1 LGISFETSNSY
12 FFFIFFFIHSQWL
25 ELSLSQVVA
34 AFCIERHIE
43 SSQLGLLHDAHNIN
57 KDCLERSKLESLN
70 RVYPGLPALED
81 MMMIAHNMPHPVIT
95 RVEHRSM
102 LRAINLADIT
112 LDLSESMIN
121 SLASKKKSSVV
132 DILRYN
138 PHRGYSVVTMRKD
151 KTHGCARVELSTS
164 GAVIRDKPTD
174 CPEYIVV
181 FGLNRESLK
190 SNINTPMNLFFKQVF
205 PQSDESSSFFQ
216 ALSCVKLA
224 KPSLFQRHLVLI
236 IRISRSMRTLVTF
249 NVNPDLRAKLDM
261 KFNEINE
268 SMLKAEGQF
277 RNGFQIRC
285 MRHISLPA
293 NDTSKQNVSTD
304 PKQMDETKTQTELEI
319 VIPKQVDDTKPQ
331 TEVET
336 TMKRGQTRRIPRPT
350 AMLRPTLIGK
360 SIEGSAIQAVTA
372 NRLRASARPSIPQRQ
387 VPSNE
392 QATPQQGTH
401 ALAKPAPLDHKV
413 SSGSLKQRKNVTAK
427 PHSSLLH
434 AYQLF
439 FSHMKEVSR
448 SAISQHRLSQSF
460 LQKFAN
466 HVFLSS
472 DENRSSLLST
482 HVMCTCYANCLGA
495 GFIQQLPCDDN
506 IATAKAFVNFIT
518 HCWGMTRILP
528 TAADNSSNSC
538 FPQQIFLQKTLLSR
552 SPRTTIILIEVS
564 TFRDNSRG
572 SFILGYKAWLVKTAD
587 TNISKTSRKLWS
599 IRSMEKE
606 SATIEAV
613 TKDFLGRLNLNVEL
627 FNYACLRACKVARG
641 AKLRIGPSVL
651 PLLRSTI
658 KRFDVESQ
666 SQKLSSG
673 YRLQR
678 RFLSPSTFLD
688 RILLDSCN
696 KAMLVDYF
704 CDKFEVYN
712 LICNGSDND
721 ICFIG
726 KIRIAGFVVYY
737 FIGWHEL
744 VESALDVFALCVT
757 KGLYVDGFITKEG
770 SPYAEKILDVV
781 LHSVMTHVQEL
792 VESASKAI
800 HKTQLWES
808 FGRGLVF
815 ADALIDGIAELRAIS
830 HHLDLVSIDPRL
842 KDLLWDESNEL
853 RVSWKRVLIDMTQ
866 SPSFSNCTTV
876 ITEDT
881 SSTYL
886 VNFKEED
893 LFVEF
898 ILDQHENIQEA
909 RILTRGGTE
918 EVNTVKIVV
927 EKITTFVLSLIWCDS
942 ENRLLSYTV
951 HT

>member
-1 LGISFETSNSY
+1 
-12 FFFIFFFIHSQWL
+12 
-25 ELSLSQVVA
+25 
-34 AFCIERHIE
+34 
-43 SSQLGLLHDAHNIN
+43 
-57 KDCLERSKLESLN
+57 
-70 RVYPGLPALED
+70 
-81 MMMIAHNMPHPVIT
+81 MMMIAYNMPHPVIT
-95 RVEHRSM
+95 RAENRSM

-112 LDLSESMIN
+112 LDLFESMIN
-121 SLASKKKSSVV
+121 SLSSKKKSIDAV

-138 PHRGYSVVTMRKD
+138 PSTGYSVVTMRKD
-151 KTHGCARVELSTS
+151 KTHGYARVELPTS
-164 GAVIRDKPTD
+164 GVVIKDKPTE
-174 CPEYIVV
+174 CPEYIVI

-205 PQSDESSSFFQ
+205 PQSDESSPFFQ
-216 ALSCVKLA
+216 ALSRVKLA

-236 IRISRSMRTLVTF
+236 MRISRSMRTLMTF
-249 NVNPDLRAKLDM
+249 NVNPDLRAKLVNS
-261 KFNEINE
+261 FNEINE

-277 RNGFQIRC
+277 RNSLQIRC
-285 MRHISLPA
+285 MQHISLPT
-293 NDTSKQNVSTD
+293 NDTSQQKVSTD
-304 PKQMDETKTQTELEI
+304 PKQVNEAD
-319 VIPKQVDDTKPQ
+319 VPKQVDETKQQ

-336 TMKRGQTRRIPRPT
+336 TMNRGQTRRISRPT

-387 VPSNE
+387 APSNE
-392 QATPQQGTH
+392 QATLRQGIHT
-401 ALAKPAPLDHKV
+401 LAKSDPIERKV
-413 SSGSLKQRKNVTAK
+413 SLGSKQMKDVTAK
-427 PHSSLLH
+427 PHTSQFH

-439 FSHMKEVSR
+439 FWYMKKVSR
-448 SAISQHRLSQSF
+448 SLISQNRLSQSF
-460 LQKFAN
+460 LQKFA
-466 HVFLSS
+466 HLVFLSN

-482 HVMCTCYANCLGA
+482 QLMTCYANCLAA
-495 GFIQQLPCDDN
+495 GSIQQLQCDDDMA
-506 IATAKAFVNFIT
+506 IAKAFVDHIT

-528 TAADNSSNSC
+528 TAVDDTSNSNS
-538 FPQQIFLQKTLLSR
+538 FPQQIYLQKMLLSS
-552 SPRTTIILIEVS
+552 SPRTAIILVEVS
-564 TFRDNSRG
+564 TFRDSSRG
-572 SFILGYKAWLVKTAD
+572 SFILGYKAWLVNTAD
-587 TNISKTSRKLWS
+587 TNISKKSKTLWS
-599 IRSMEKE
+599 IRSMETE
-606 SATIEAV
+606 SATIEIV
-613 TKDFLGRLNLNVEL
+613 TKNFLGCLNLNVEL
-627 FNYACLRACKVARG
+627 FNYACFRACKVARG
-641 AKLRIGPSVL
+641 AKLQIGPSVL

-678 RFLSPSTFLD
+678 RFLLPSSFLD
-688 RILLDSCN
+688 RILLDSCH
-696 KAMLVDYF
+696 KAMIIDYLR
-704 CDKFEVYN
+704 DKFEVYN

-757 KGLYVDGFITKEG
+757 KGRYVDGFITKEG

-781 LHSVMTHVQEL
+781 LHSVMTRVQEL

-800 HKTQLWES
+800 HKNQLWES
-808 FGRGLVF
+808 FGRGLVV

-853 RVSWKRVLIDMTQ
+853 RVSWRRVLMDMTQ
-866 SPSFSNCTTV
+866 SPSFSNCTTI

-881 SSTYL
+881 SLTYL

-893 LFVEF
+893 VFVEF
-898 ILDQHENIQEA
+898 VIGQHENIQEA
-909 RILTRGGTE
+909 WILTRGGTE
-918 EVNTVKIVV
+918 ETTAVKIAV
-927 EKITTFVLSLIWCDS
+927 EKLTNKLMNWIWCDS
-942 ENRLLSYTV
+942 ENRLMSNTV

>member
-1 LGISFETSNSY
+1 MGISFETSNSY
-12 FFFIFFFIHSQWL
+12 FFFLHSQWL

-43 SSQLGLLHDAHNIN
+43 SSQLGLLHHAHNID

-70 RVYPGLPALED
+70 RVYPGLPAFED

-95 RVEHRSM
+95 RVEHKSM

-112 LDLSESMIN
+112 LDLFESMIN
-121 SLASKKKSSVV
+121 SLASKKKSSDAI

-138 PHRGYSVVTMRKD
+138 LHRGYSVVTMRKD

-181 FGLNRESLK
+181 FGLSRESLK

-205 PQSDESSSFFQ
+205 PQSDESSPFFQ

-236 IRISRSMRTLVTF
+236 IRISRSTRTLVTF

-277 RNGFQIRC
+277 RKGFQIRC
-285 MRHISLPA
+285 MRHISLPT
-293 NDTSKQNVSTD
+293 NDTSKPNVSTD
-304 PKQMDETKTQTELEI
+304 PKQMDETKPQTELEI
-319 VIPKQVDDTKPQ
+319 VIPKQEDETKPQ

-336 TMKRGQTRRIPRPT
+336 IMKRGPTRRIPRPT

-372 NRLRASARPSIPQRQ
+372 NRLRASARPSIPRRQ

-401 ALAKPAPLDHKV
+401 ALAKPAPMDRKV
-413 SSGSLKQRKNVTAK
+413 LSGSLKQRKDVTSN
-427 PHSSLLH
+427 HSSLFH

-448 SAISQHRLSQSF
+448 SVNSQHRLSQSF
-460 LQKFAN
+460 LQKLAH

-472 DENRSSLLST
+472 DENRSTLLST

-518 HCWGMTRILP
+518 HCWGMTTILP
-528 TAADNSSNSC
+528 TAS
-538 FPQQIFLQKTLLSR
+538 FPQQMFLQKTLVSS
-552 SPRTTIILIEVS
+552 SPRTAIILIEVS

-572 SFILGYKAWLVKTAD
+572 PFILGYKAWLVNTAD
-587 TNISKTSRKLWS
+587 TNISKTSRTLWS

-606 SATIEAV
+606 SATIEAI

-641 AKLRIGPSVL
+641 AKLRIDVL
-651 PLLRSTI
+651 SLLKSTI

-678 RFLSPSTFLD
+678 RFLSPSSFLD

-696 KAMLVDYF
+696 KAMIVDYF
-704 CDKFEVYN
+704 CDNN

-757 KGLYVDGFITKEG
+757 KGRYVDGFITKEG

-800 HKTQLWES
+800 HNTQLWES

-853 RVSWKRVLIDMTQ
+853 RVSWTNVLMDMTK

-876 ITEDT
+876 MTEDM
-881 SSTYL
+881 SLTYL

-893 LFVEF
+893 MFVEF
-898 ILDQHENIQEA
+898 ILDQHGNIQEA

-918 EVNTVKIVV
+918 EVTTVKIVV

-942 ENRLLSYTV
+942 ENRLISYTV